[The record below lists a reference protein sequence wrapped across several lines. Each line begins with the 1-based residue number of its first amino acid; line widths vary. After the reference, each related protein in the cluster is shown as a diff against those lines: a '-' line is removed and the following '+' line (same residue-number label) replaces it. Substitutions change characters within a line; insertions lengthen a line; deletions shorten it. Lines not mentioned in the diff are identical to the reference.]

1 MAQLYV
7 QPEQQPDLPRRSLKG
22 FERVRL
28 APGETRQL
36 RFTLDPRD
44 LAFADARGVM
54 RVTPGTYR
62 IWVGGGQEGTDA
74 PGVATTLRVSG
85 TKELPR

>member
-1 MAQLYV
+1 VAQLYV

-54 RVTPGTYR
+54 QVTPGTYR